1 MNYNFCNNIQI
12 IYNQFLDIEEMGNDQ
27 DDNSNASVMEDNEVI
42 SVRAEK
48 YASLLQRLSQAESR
62 ASQAEDQL
70 NCVMKD
76 LENIR

>member
-1 MNYNFCNNIQI
+1 
-12 IYNQFLDIEEMGNDQ
+12 MGNDE
-27 DDNSNASVMEDNEVI
+27 DDATENRQLAINGVAEDNEVI

-62 ASQAEDQL
+62 ANQAEEQL